1 MTSSTQSNQQTKSL
15 KTLVLRGSYWT
26 FSGFAIAQ
34 CIRLVSNIIM
44 AKLLFPEAFGLM
56 ALVMVFM
63 QGITLFSDIGITP
76 SIIQNK
82 RGNDPAFLN
91 TAWTMQV
98 VRGFCLW
105 FITII
110 GAYPYSI
117 LYGEPVLAYILPVA
131 GISAII
137 SGFNSTSLATANR
150 DINLKKITL
159 SELAAQTIALVV
171 MICWVAVSPTVWGL
185 VVGGLINALVKLFL
199 SHYWIATE
207 KNKFQWDPSS
217 AKSLFSFGKWILLST
232 MLTFLSAQ
240 MDKLLLGGLLGT
252 ATLGIYSIAVM
263 FKDSAANVVQK
274 IGAAVLFPS
283 FSEIIR
289 SNDDKRLYNALKK
302 SRIAIII
309 FMWITALILLTIG
322 SRLIGLFYD
331 SRYDDVVWMLQIFP
345 LASFVGILSRS
356 YQNAYLAKGKSSY
369 ITFILIYSL
378 ILQFSAII
386 IGHKLAGIHGVVI
399 GLTMTGWL
407 IYPANIITARKL
419 NIWQPEIDIPF
430 ILVATII
437 VLVYLKLQF
446 PWIFNY

>member
-1 MTSSTQSNQQTKSL
+1 MTQSTQPSRPTKSL
-15 KTLVLRGSYWT
+15 KKLALKGSYWT
-26 FSGFAIAQ
+26 FGGFAVAQ

-56 ALVMVFM
+56 ALIMVFM
-63 QGITLFSDIGITP
+63 QGISLFSDIGITP

-82 RGNDPAFLN
+82 RGNDLAFLN
-91 TAWTMQV
+91 TAWTIQV
-98 VRGFCLW
+98 IRGLCLW
-105 FITII
+105 LITII

-117 LYGEPVLAYILPVA
+117 LYGEPLLAYILPVA

-159 SELAAQTIALVV
+159 SELAAQTVALSV
-171 MICWVAVSPTVWGL
+171 MICWVVISPTVWGL
-185 VVGGLINALVKLFL
+185 VVGGLANALVKLLL
-199 SHYWIATE
+199 SHYWIAKE
-207 KNKFQWDPSS
+207 KNKFQWDQSA
-217 AKSLFSFGKWILLST
+217 AKSLFSFGKWILVST

-263 FKDSAANVVQK
+263 FKDSAANIVQK
-274 IGAAVLFPS
+274 IGSAVLFPS
-283 FSEIIR
+283 FSEIVR
-289 SNDDKRLYNALKK
+289 SNDDKRLYIALRK

-309 FMWITALILLTIG
+309 FMWITALLLLTIG
-322 SRLIGLFYD
+322 SRLIGFFYD

-386 IGHKLAGIHGVVI
+386 IGHKIAGIHGVVI
-399 GLTMTGWL
+399 GLTLTGWL
-407 IYPANIITARKL
+407 VYPANLIAAKKL
-419 NIWQPEIDIPF
+419 NIWQPEVDIPF
-430 ILVATII
+430 ILVAIII

-446 PWIFNY
+446 PWVIN